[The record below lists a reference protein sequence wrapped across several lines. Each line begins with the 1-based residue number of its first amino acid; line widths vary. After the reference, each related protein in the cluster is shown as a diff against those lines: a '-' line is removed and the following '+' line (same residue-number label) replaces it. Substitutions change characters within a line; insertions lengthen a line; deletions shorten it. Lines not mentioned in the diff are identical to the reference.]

1 MGGINTLICF
11 VNNPSLKEKDAKNY
25 TATNLLPIA
34 FISNI
39 HHQICAS
46 LLFAITFNNAK
57 FVCCSMNWQE
67 YIISDNQILLGK
79 PTIKGTR
86 ISVELVLELFA
97 DGWTEKQIL
106 DSYPTITVESLRA
119 VFDYLKACIQQ

>member
-1 MGGINTLICF
+1 
-11 VNNPSLKEKDAKNY
+11 
-25 TATNLLPIA
+25 
-34 FISNI
+34 
-39 HHQICAS
+39 
-46 LLFAITFNNAK
+46 
-57 FVCCSMNWQE
+57 MNWQE

-119 VFDYLKACIQQ
+119 VFDYLKACIQQELYFPISA